1 MLMLLVSRKE
11 NCEIDDKV
19 TETSARVFQGSERN
33 GFLNHTPITTYTL
46 VELGCEAH
54 DSTEDRSLI
63 HIHETVFRI

>member
-46 VELGCEAH
+46 VEL
-54 DSTEDRSLI
+54 
-63 HIHETVFRI
+63 